1 MVYFHHMKNRIKTS
15 IIFLSLVCLISP
27 SISLA
32 VTASAEFRPHFLI
45 SDEEMQN
52 WQAMNQGDIQ
62 AFLDD
67 HKSYI
72 SRLQT
77 PDKDGITKTTAQIIQ
92 EAAQLYRINPK
103 YLLVKLQKEQSLVT
117 EDNPTQKQLDWATGY
132 GICDACSM
140 DDPKLQKHRGF
151 GTQVD
156 SAAGIIRW
164 YYDNVS
170 KESWIKK
177 PNTAYTID
185 GQNVVPANYATAFL
199 YTYTP
204 HIQGNQ
210 NFWKL
215 WQKWF
220 DQVFPDGTLVKSI
233 TNNTI
238 YLIQDGKKRAFTS
251 MAALS
256 SRYNPKLVI
265 PAPESELSRY
275 ESAPAIQLPNY
286 SILKQDNNYYL
297 LDFDTLRPFENAD
310 VVRKLGYNPD
320 EILTVDSSE
329 LVGLS
334 MGSIITAD
342 TSSPLGE
349 LVRVKETKQLYFIK
363 DGLYHPI
370 MDPSIAK
377 TRFPGLS
384 ETSQPIAYLQKFVM
398 GEPILYQDGTMIKI
412 KGFPEVY
419 IIEHGEKRHI
429 TYEAFVGWGLSFK
442 NLIEVDEITGIYHPT
457 GQSIFLRDTM
467 APQITEK
474 PKQTSIPTQSQVSKM
489 VVTPENER
497 TFVGKKFETPIQ
509 AYLVGEYDSGNIVA
523 GKNIDFVRPMASF
536 TKVMTGYRL
545 FHEGI
550 NLSRSVTYQASEHKS
565 VYHTFR
571 VAEGEQ
577 IINKDL
583 MLAMIVSSIN
593 TAARMVVDSVEKN
606 ERAFVQ
612 RMNEHV
618 KTLGLN
624 KTKFVDVTGED
635 VENKTTPKEYFTIFK
650 NAVENVELRKFLS
663 AESYE
668 YHELLDTDGK
678 PRHFDEHSNLLLQK
692 NNLPF
697 IILGSKTGYLDESG
711 ANLAMLIQRKSDN
724 KKFIL
729 ITMGNPDY
737 TNRFV
742 EPEKIATWAMQN
754 F

>member
-1 MVYFHHMKNRIKTS
+1 MKKQIKKS
-15 IIFLSLVCLISP
+15 LIFLSLLCLISP
-27 SISLA
+27 SIALA
-32 VTASAEFRPHFLI
+32 ATASAEFRPHFLI

-52 WQAMNQGDIQ
+52 WQAMNQSDIQ

-72 SRLQT
+72 SRMQT
-77 PDKDGITKTTAQIIQ
+77 PDKEGITKTTAQIIQ

-140 DDPKLQKHRGF
+140 DDPKLQKHKGF

-170 KESWIKK
+170 QQSWIKK
-177 PNTAYTID
+177 ANTPYLID
-185 GQNVVPANYATAFL
+185 GQTVVPANFATAFL

-220 DQVFPDGTLVKSI
+220 DQVFPDGTLVKS
-233 TNNTI
+233 TTSNTI
-238 YLIQDGKKRAFTS
+238 YLIQDGKKRAFAST
-251 MAALS
+251 AALA

-265 PAPESELSRY
+265 NAPDSELSRY
-275 ESAPAIQLPNY
+275 ESAPSIQLPNY
-286 SILKQDNNYYL
+286 SILKQGSNYYL
-297 LDFDTLRPFENAD
+297 LDFDTLRPFESQE

-320 EILTVDSSE
+320 EILEVEPAE
-329 LVGLS
+329 LAGLTTS
-334 MGSIITAD
+334 GVITAD
-342 TSSPLGE
+342 TQAPLGE
-349 LVRVKETKQLYFIK
+349 LVRIQETKQLYFIK
-363 DGLYHPI
+363 DGIYHGI
-370 MDPSIAK
+370 MDPTIAK
-377 TRFPGLS
+377 TRFVGIS
-384 ETSQPIAYLQKFVM
+384 ETPKPITYLQKFTM
-398 GEPILYQDGTMIKI
+398 GDPILFQDGTMIKI

-467 APQITEK
+467 APAT
-474 PKQTSIPTQSQVSKM
+474 PSPTPVAPSNTTKTPAPAQVSKM
-489 VVTPENER
+489 IVTPEAER
-497 TFVGKKFETPIQ
+497 TFVGKQFQTPVD
-509 AYLVGEYDSGNIVA
+509 AYLVGDYESGTILA
-523 GKNIDFVRPMASF
+523 GKNIDFVRPMASL

-545 FHEGI
+545 FHEGV
-550 NLSRSVTYQASEHKS
+550 NLSRSVTYEASAHKS
-565 VYHTFR
+565 VYHSFR
-571 VAEGEQ
+571 IAEGEKVLNQ
-577 IINKDL
+577 DL
-583 MLAMIVSSIN
+583 MSAMLVSSIN
-593 TAARMVVDSVEKN
+593 TASRMIVDSVEKN
-606 ERAFVQ
+606 ENAFIQ
-612 RMNEHV
+612 RMNDHV
-618 KTLGLN
+618 KTLGLA

-635 VENKTTPKEYFTIFK
+635 VENKTTPKEYFTLFK
-650 NAVENVELRKFLS
+650 KAIENVELRKFLGMS
-663 AESYE
+663 SYE
-668 YHELLDTDGK
+668 YNELVDVDGK
-678 PRHFDEHSNLLLQK
+678 PRHYDDHTNRLLQK
-692 NNLPF
+692 NTPGF
-697 IILGSKTGYLDESG
+697 TILGSKTGYLDESG
-711 ANLAMLIQRKSDN
+711 ANLVMLVERTSDK
-724 KKFIL
+724 KKFVIL
-729 ITMGNPDY
+729 TMGNPDY

-742 EPEKIATWAMQN
+742 EPEKLAKWAMQN